1 MDSDVRN
8 VEPCNLQFSADLNF
22 DYSDGDKTAKV
33 KIMARSSEPLEH
45 PYWGRVVHD
54 MEGMQ
59 LSKSRIP
66 LDYNH
71 DADEI
76 VGYLNHFNHDSEG
89 LHVNGVLT
97 PFSEQDR
104 ASEII
109 YKMAQGV
116 PYEASINFGGP
127 GITVEEVP
135 AGASVLVNG
144 FEFQGPGSVVRSW
157 PLRGVA
163 ICPYGADPATRAMSF
178 SSDSVSVHVKETD
191 MSNEQKVEAVE
202 AEVIAQDS
210 AVETVETVDTAEEIS
225 EVSVEAEVVE
235 EPAEQPVPAAT
246 ALSDRASEG
255 KRFLEAFGDS
265 GGVWFAEGLSF
276 DDAQLRYIE
285 MLEQKVNEL
294 SEKANLSAAG
304 DSGAEFSEAVP
315 QAGLDVA
322 KYRKSGLSQ
331 DASKFAA
338 VFERRFSGQSQ
349 K

>member
-1 MDSDVRN
+1 M
-8 VEPCNLQFSADLNF
+8 
-22 DYSDGDKTAKV
+22 
-33 KIMARSSEPLEH
+33 
-45 PYWGRVVHD
+45 
-54 MEGMQ
+54 
-59 LSKSRIP
+59 
-66 LDYNH
+66 
-71 DADEI
+71 
-76 VGYLNHFNHDSEG
+76 
-89 LHVNGVLT
+89 
-97 PFSEQDR
+97 
-104 ASEII
+104 
-109 YKMAQGV
+109 
-116 PYEASINFGGP
+116 
-127 GITVEEVP
+127 
-135 AGASVLVNG
+135 
-144 FEFQGPGSVVRSW
+144 
-157 PLRGVA
+157 RGVA

-178 SSDSVSVHVKETD
+178 SSDSVSVHVKGTD
-191 MSNEQKVEAVE
+191 MSNEQNVETVEADLDAQESAVE
-202 AEVIAQDS
+202 A
-210 AVETVETVDTAEEIS
+210 VETVDTAE

-235 EPAEQPVPAAT
+235 EPVEQPVPAAT

-255 KRFLEAFGDS
+255 KRFLEAFGDC

-304 DSGAEFSEAVP
+304 DSGADFSEAVP